1 MTQAIT
7 ITRYT
12 IQQDG
17 KRRTAYQIS
26 TRGTARTC
34 WSTRSAADYLRR
46 LIR

>member
-1 MTQAIT
+1 MTQLIT

-12 IQQDG
+12 IHQDG

-34 WSTRSAADYLRR
+34 WSARSAADYLRR

>member
-1 MTQAIT
+1 MTQPIT

-12 IQQDG
+12 VKIDG
-17 KRRTAYQIS
+17 RQRTAYQIS

>member
-1 MTQAIT
+1 MAQLIT

-34 WSTRSAADYLRR
+34 WSARSAADYLRQ